1 MFRTNIQDLSYLLK
15 EKETR
20 YTFRKLEKKDVY
32 NTQRLMINAFLSH
45 NPVIQLLQAKEQDI
59 KVLQSI
65 EIFDRIIQENL
76 SFGAFEEGKLVSAC
90 LTCDLKTD
98 MQDEGVQPT
107 LVASEII
114 GIIDILL
121 GKYVASKERDY
132 KEVAYL
138 NHLGT
143 HTDYLRQSL
152 AVVCAYL
159 SIEECRRQGFKQL
172 LTESWHQGTYSTF
185 SKIFTNFDVIKEIH
199 EIREQQVELISLV
212 GQLN

>member
-1 MFRTNIQDLSYLLK
+1 MQRNNICDLSALVK
-15 EKETR
+15 EKEGL
-20 YTFRKLEKKDVY
+20 YTFRRLERKDVF
-32 NTQRLMINAFLSH
+32 NTQRLMINAFLSQ
-45 NPVIQLLQAKEQDI
+45 NPVIQLLQATEQDI

-65 EIFDRIIQENL
+65 EIFDRIIAENL
-76 SFGAFEEGKLVSAC
+76 SFGAFQGENLVSAC

-98 MQDEGVQPT
+98 MQEEGVQPT
-107 LVASEII
+107 PVASEII

-143 HTDYLRQSL
+143 HSDYIRQSL
-152 AVVCAYL
+152 AVVCSYL
-159 SIEECRRQGFKQL
+159 SIEECKKQGFKQL

-185 SKIFTNFDVIKEIH
+185 SKIFKNFDVIKEIH
-199 EIREQQVELISLV
+199 EIRESKVNLISLV
-212 GQLN
+212 GSLN

>member
-1 MFRTNIQDLSYLLK
+1 MLRTNIQDLSTLLK

-20 YTFRKLEKKDVY
+20 YTFRKLERKDVY
-32 NTQRLMINAFLSH
+32 NAQRLMINAFLSH
-45 NPVIQLLQAKEQDI
+45 NPVIQLLQATEEDI

-65 EIFDRIIQENL
+65 DIFDRIIQENL
-76 SFGAFEEGKLVSAC
+76 SYGAFEGDNLVSAC

-107 LVASEII
+107 PVATEII

-143 HTDYLRQSL
+143 HSNYLRQSL

-185 SKIFTNFDVIKEIH
+185 SKIFNNFEVIKEIH
-199 EIREQQVELISLV
+199 EIKQSEVKLISLV